1 MQPSS
6 ASMLPNGTR
15 TKCSDAVD
23 TTGRYIWRENGAKDG
38 ECCGIDFEQAAQKQ
52 RANKCSNDDPICT
65 SAAMSTYVP
74 FAYDAAIAMAHGI
87 DRLLGDGV
95 NPNKITADL
104 LFKAVQQSTFRGV
117 TGKVSFQSNG
127 DRLVD
132 DLEFNVYNYHAKTRN
147 LQIVGRMLN
156 GGFVPCEGSG
166 CARLIF
172 SDGRSQIPD
181 LERGVRA
188 A

>member
-1 MQPSS
+1 M
-6 ASMLPNGTR
+6 
-15 TKCSDAVD
+15 
-23 TTGRYIWRENGAKDG
+23 
-38 ECCGIDFEQAAQKQ
+38 
-52 RANKCSNDDPICT
+52 
-65 SAAMSTYVP
+65 P
-74 FAYDAAIAMAHGI
+74 FAYDATIAMAHGI

-95 NPNKITADL
+95 SPNKITADL
-104 LFKAVQQSTFRGV
+104 LFKAVQQSTFLGA

-132 DLEFNVYNYHAKTRN
+132 DLEFNVYNYHASTRD
-147 LQIVGRMLN
+147 LQIVGKMLN
-156 GGFVPCEGSG
+156 SSFVPCEGSG